1 MKQSAVEWLVDKILV
16 QQEIYMDEEGEWIDI
31 PQIEYVNG
39 YKSHVD
45 LSEFVEQAKEM
56 EKQQKLK
63 HNEMLKMLKIISNGF
78 DDSKKYLI
86 IKKVKELIKEIT
98 EI

>member
-1 MKQSAVEWLVDKILV
+1 MKQTAVEFIESKLFGD
-16 QQEIYMDEEGEWIDI
+16 EIF
-31 PQIEYVNG
+31 
-39 YKSHVD
+39 S
-45 LSEFVEQAKEM
+45 LSEVFNQAKEM